1 MSFARRRRQRA
12 TLLRRLRRR
21 GAQLTEEIRIGVFVC
36 DCGSNIAGYLDVK
49 SLAEYAKTLPNV
61 VFVKENLYT
70 CSEGGINEIKAAIKG
85 QNLNRVV
92 VASCTPRTH
101 EPLFRGTC
109 AEGGLNPYLFEM
121 VNIRDQC
128 SWVHMQERET
138 GTNKAR
144 DLIRMGVAKAALLK
158 PQEPIQSPMDP
169 RAMVI
174 GGGIAGMTAALAIA
188 NRGYEVTLVE
198 KSADLGGLLLKL
210 DKLAPSGADAAEIVR
225 RQAGAVRSHPNI
237 RLFTSTVIDEVKG
250 YIGNFKVSASTNGSK
265 AQFDTGVIVV
275 ATGAQVFKPAGLYG
289 YDGRKVITQLE
300 FEAVLKSK
308 TFAAKNVVMIQC
320 VGARNEERKYCSR
333 ICCMVAIK
341 NAIEIKQTNPE
352 AGVRIL
358 YRDIQAYGTENEAL
372 FQHAKELGVI
382 FIKYDPARPPKVEEG
397 KVIVYHDLLGREIAL
412 PQDLVVL
419 STPLV
424 AGEDNETISQ
434 LLRVSLDGNKF
445 FLEAHVKLKPLDFAT
460 DGIYLCGNAHYPANV
475 REAVSQAL
483 GAASRASIPLSKGV
497 MSVEPIVST
506 LADEDACRG
515 CGLCAALCP
524 YGALEI
530 VRGEKG
536 RKVRVIPVACKGCG
550 VCAATCYQHALSVNS
565 YTDRQIGEQIKAF
578 LDESA

>member
-1 MSFARRRRQRA
+1 M
-12 TLLRRLRRR
+12 
-21 GAQLTEEIRIGVFVC
+21 TEEIRIGVFVC

-198 KSADLGGLLLKL
+198 KSADLGGLLLQL
-210 DKLAPSGADAAEIVR
+210 DKLAPAGADAAEIVR

-250 YIGNFKVSASTNGSK
+250 YIGNFKVSVSTNGSK
-265 AQFDTGVIVV
+265 AQFETGVIVV
-275 ATGAQVFKPAGLYG
+275 ATGAQVFKPTGLYG

-300 FEAVLKSK
+300 FEEVLKSK

-341 NAIEIKQTNPE
+341 NAIEIKQSNPE

-424 AGEDNETISQ
+424 AGVDNETISQ

-565 YTDRQIGEQIKAF
+565 YTDLQIGEQIKAF